1 MLMVTKKPTQMS
13 IIYLVMEYGGI
24 VKMAFI
30 NEVEALEFKKKL
42 ELEEGGFYTIKEVP
56 YI

>member
-1 MLMVTKKPTQMS
+1 MVTKKPTQMS